1 MDDEITP
8 TTGDQTQMG
17 ERQTASLLVRCWLEP
32 REDETEAPVV
42 RGYVKN
48 LKTGEE
54 ILIKDLDS
62 VGRQI
67 LHYLSLA
74 TPAVAESFAKSHA
87 AR

>member
-1 MDDEITP
+1 MDDQNTP
-8 TTGDQTQMG
+8 TTGEQTQMG

-32 REDETEAPVV
+32 HSNGTDTPVV

-74 TPAVAESFAKSHA
+74 SSAVSDSLAKNYA